1 MDLRLGKI
9 LRVARFRASL
19 NLDLYNLF
27 NNNTPTALNNS
38 FGGGT
43 PWQAP
48 QAIPLA
54 RFAKVSAQIDF

>member
-1 MDLRLGKI
+1 MRKIVRLG
-9 LRVARFRASL
+9 AYRASL
-19 NLDLYNLF
+19 NLDFYNLL
-27 NNNTPTALNNS
+27 NNNTPTALNNT

-54 RFAKVSAQIDF
+54 RFAKISAQLDF